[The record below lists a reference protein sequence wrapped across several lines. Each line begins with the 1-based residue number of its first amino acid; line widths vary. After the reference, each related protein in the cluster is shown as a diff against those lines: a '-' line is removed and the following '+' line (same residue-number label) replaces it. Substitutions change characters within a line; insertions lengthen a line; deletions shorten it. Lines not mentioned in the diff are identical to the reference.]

1 LIYSDAFPFIPI
13 ALIIKSLRPHLIMLS
28 CWSLF
33 LSLCCM
39 GCSSVSNFDVTCSF
53 AGTYGRLFCYQ
64 LYAPMKW
71 NKISIDVHS
80 EYIFF
85 VYLVNI

>member
-1 LIYSDAFPFIPI
+1 
-13 ALIIKSLRPHLIMLS
+13 
-28 CWSLF
+28 
-33 LSLCCM
+33 M